1 MKRYLPEALFFA
13 SAAFVLGVLRLDA
26 FGGVSEFLV
35 VILLIFLGVYHGAIP
50 AALIVAA
57 LALKFKDRGAAAVAP
72 VLGGAFAI
80 SAFFLIFTGNAL
92 DMLPRI
98 PEFYWGALGI
108 VPIVA
113 IAFFIV
119 ARIHAVEKTLPVY
132 LGGALLL
139 GACYFATPWASD
151 LVLALM
157 KGPSLQAEL
166 INSRGHQAFA
176 TYDYSYSLFDEVRYL
191 LVYDPADTRTNAV
204 LARFKESD
212 RCGLHGFRIIS
223 SYYVV
228 RYVYVQR
235 QNFCAAGRGR

>member
-26 FGGVSEFLV
+26 FGGFSEFLV

-72 VLGGAFAI
+72 VLGGAFVI
-80 SAFFLIFTGNAL
+80 SAFFLILAGEAL
-92 DMLPRI
+92 GALPRI

-151 LVLALM
+151 LALALM
-157 KGPSLQAEL
+157 KGPSLQTEL
-166 INSRGHQAFA
+166 VNSRGHQAFT
-176 TYDYSYSLFDEVRYL
+176 TYDYSYGLFDEGQEYL
-191 LVYDPADTRTNAV
+191 LIYDPTDATTDAV

-212 RCGLHGFRIIS
+212 RCGLHGFRIIK
-223 SYYVV
+223 SYYAV
-228 RYVYVQR
+228 RYVVDSK
-235 QNFCAAGRGR
+235 CD